1 MRQCSRLRTLQCV
14 ESRRTF
20 PGLSIGSSSSC
31 FVAFA
36 FPLPLAASVAVG
48 FVTAAGFEKALVVA
62 FAGAAF
68 VAVDALTGFPF
79 YNSRNFSLQE

>member
-1 MRQCSRLRTLQCV
+1 MFPLARTSILQH
-14 ESRRTF
+14 RKLTF

-36 FPLPLAASVAVG
+36 FPLPFAASVAVG

-68 VAVDALTGFPF
+68 VVVDGFTGFPF
-79 YNSRNFSLQE
+79 YKSRNFSHQE